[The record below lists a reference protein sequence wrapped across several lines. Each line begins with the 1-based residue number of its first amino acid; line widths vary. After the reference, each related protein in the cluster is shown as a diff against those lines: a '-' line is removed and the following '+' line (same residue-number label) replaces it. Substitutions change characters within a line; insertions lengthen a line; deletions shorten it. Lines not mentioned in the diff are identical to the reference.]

1 MARGKTVYLRSE
13 SGRVEDFDQFRKKLS
28 KLATPENLRFKQ
40 LRQLL
45 KREAKPLVDKAR
57 EAAYKEQKTKAR
69 LKTRGG
75 ATATKTTKG
84 AFYNLYKSIDV
95 FSNKGTVKAYVVV
108 GLRNESKKG
117 AYYAKWQLTGAARP
131 GRPYK
136 GASISQHRKN
146 LASYTKGGYP
156 AKKFFDE
163 ALASSSVPEKARKV
177 ITNFVQK
184 RIKDT
189 LR

>member
-28 KLATPENLRFKQ
+28 KLATPENLRFKE

-57 EAAYKEQKTKAR
+57 QEAYNDLKTKSR
-69 LKTRGG
+69 LKVRGG
-75 ATATKTTKG
+75 ETVTKGTAG
-84 AFYNLYKSIDV
+84 AFYNLYKTIDV
-95 FSNKGTVKAYVVV
+95 FANKGDVKAYVVV
-108 GLRNESKKG
+108 GLRNKSKKG
-117 AYYAKWQLTGAARP
+117 AYYAPWQLFGGT
-131 GRPYK
+131 K
-136 GASISQHRKN
+136 KN
-146 LASYTKGGYP
+146 FV
-156 AKKFFDE
+156 AKKFIDS
-163 ALASSSVPEKARKV
+163 AMDQSSVQDKARKL

-184 RIKDT
+184 RIKQQ